1 MSSDGRVCPRQRFTL
16 GEQQAI
22 VTFGSNSVGELGE
35 QVFGLAVWLKPERR
49 GNPRSR

>member
-1 MSSDGRVCPRQRFTL
+1 VCPRQRFTL

-35 QVFGLAVWLKPERR
+35 QVFGLAVWLKPASGAEIHVVADQ
-49 GNPRSR
+49 GG